1 MHVYADNAAT
11 TKISAAALQAM
22 MPAFETYYGNPSSL
36 HSVGQDAKELLENAR
51 ERIAR
56 CIGAEPRE
64 IYFTSGGSEADNQA
78 ILSSAKLGAKSFVWQ
93 NCSGAPEI
101 TATMLRRISF
111 EGNTYESSGWSKQQI
126 EI

>member
-1 MHVYADNAAT
+1 MYGIMLT
-11 TKISAAALQAM
+11 TWHTLKNRMISIPDCA
-22 MPAFETYYGNPSSL
+22 
-36 HSVGQDAKELLENAR
+36 
-51 ERIAR
+51 
-56 CIGAEPRE
+56 
-64 IYFTSGGSEADNQA
+64 
-78 ILSSAKLGAKSFVWQ
+78 AKLGAKSFVWQ